1 LSHPPGARF
10 LRLSSHLQPS
20 HKAVLERIKANLAE
34 AEQFRRGL
42 IKMGFAARPQSAE
55 GFRAAF
61 CNTAALEQSEPFG

>member
-1 LSHPPGARF
+1 L
-10 LRLSSHLQPS
+10 